1 MRLYIPVNEA
11 IELIKAKANKPIS
24 LRTVSAN
31 TINVGYEVNVKIP
44 IFGHISKT
52 VSIDI
57 IIDKVVDTDV
67 HLRYSTGM
75 ATGDN
80 VIKALLS
87 YFLTASDTKVVGGDV
102 DGHIA
107 VHLKEVKEMENI
119 LEKVKINSI
128 SFEQDSI
135 LVDFTP
141 KI

>member
-1 MRLYIPVNEA
+1 MVLRLPVNEA
-11 IELIKAKANKPIS
+11 VEIIKVKTYKLVS
-24 LRTVSAN
+24 LRTVNAH
-31 TINVGYEVNVKIP
+31 TINIGYEVSVKLPLI
-44 IFGHISKT
+44 GNKSKNI
-52 VSIDI
+52 SIDF
-57 IIDKVVDTDV
+57 IIDKVVDTDIY
-67 HLRYSTGM
+67 LRYSTGM

-87 YFLTASDTKVVGGDV
+87 YFLITSDTKVVSRDV

>member
-1 MRLYIPVNEA
+1 MVLRLPVNEA
-11 IELIKAKANKPIS
+11 VEIIKVKTYKLVS
-24 LRTVSAN
+24 LRTVNAH
-31 TINVGYEVNVKIP
+31 TINIGYEVSVKLPLI
-44 IFGHISKT
+44 GNKSKNI
-52 VSIDI
+52 SIDF
-57 IIDKVVDTDV
+57 IIDKVVDTDIY
-67 HLRYSTGM
+67 LRYSTGM

-87 YFLTASDTKVVGGDV
+87 YFLITSDTKVVSRDV

-128 SFEQDSI
+128 SFEQDTI
-135 LVDFTP
+135 LVDFSP

>member
-1 MRLYIPVNEA
+1 M
-11 IELIKAKANKPIS
+11 
-24 LRTVSAN
+24 
-31 TINVGYEVNVKIP
+31 
-44 IFGHISKT
+44 
-52 VSIDI
+52 
-57 IIDKVVDTDV
+57 VDTDV

-75 ATGDN
+75 DTGDN

-87 YFLTASDTKVVGGDV
+87 YFLTASDIKVVGRDV

-128 SFEQDSI
+128 SFEQDTI
-135 LVDFTP
+135 LVDFSP